1 MKSSRNTFVFNVEWY
16 NILRDYPAEV
26 RLEVYDAMMEYV
38 ATGILVNLK
47 PMAKMAFAFIK
58 KEIDANIEKYSE
70 MCKKRS
76 EAGKKHKG
84 NQYSKNGTNGTNGTN
99 VPKWNKMEQMEQD
112 GTNGTD
118 NDIIINNNNL
128 NKKTISNEIVKKGSK
143 KIDASE
149 IKNISAEFI
158 PLMNTWFDYKQSR
171 REMYKTIQSASV
183 CYKTLYDLSNGNP
196 TMAERIINQSIAN
209 NWAGLFEIKTT
220 SNGNTFKSYQQI
232 EREYREKQHNDFAQ
246 DIIRSLGS

>member
-38 ATGILVNLK
+38 ATGILADLK

-58 KEIDANIEKYSE
+58 KEIDANIEKYNE
-70 MCKKRS
+70 TCRKRS
-76 EAGKKHKG
+76 EAGKIG
-84 NQYSKNGTNGTNGTN
+84 NEKRWENKNIAKVANAISVSQKSQSIANIA
-99 VPKWNKMEQMEQD
+99 
-112 GTNGTD
+112 D
-118 NDIIINNNNL
+118 NDNDNDY
-128 NKKTISNEIVKKGSK
+128 KEKISKDISKKGSK
-143 KIDASE
+143 KIDASK

-158 PLMNTWFDYKQSR
+158 PLMQTWFDYKQSR
-171 REMYKTIQSASV
+171 REMYKTMQSASV
-183 CYKTLYDLSNGNP
+183 CYKSLYDLSNGNP

-220 SNGNTFKSYQQI
+220 SNGTTFKSYQQA
-232 EREYREKQHNDFAQ
+232 ERDFRAEQ
-246 DIIRSLGS
+246 NQQFADHIRQKLAGAIS